1 MVIPLL
7 ANEDLT
13 PMLLADVFKCLLVLF
28 IFMLLLINLFPY

>member
-13 PMLLADVFKCLLVLF
+13 PMLGRCVRVFIGSIYLYVA
-28 IFMLLLINLFPY
+28 ID